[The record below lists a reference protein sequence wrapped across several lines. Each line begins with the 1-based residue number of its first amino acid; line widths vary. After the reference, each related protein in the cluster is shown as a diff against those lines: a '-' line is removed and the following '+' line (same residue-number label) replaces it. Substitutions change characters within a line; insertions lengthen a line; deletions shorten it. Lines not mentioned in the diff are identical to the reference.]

1 MKPWVVD
8 AKDIEPE
15 DLDQFSGQL
24 LHLNNQIADFL
35 DPATTE
41 EVLVIA
47 PKGFGKTLLLKA
59 KRQSMRERYRA
70 ILPERALV
78 DKPSANP
85 DLMSH
90 REYGSVRETEAYWK
104 ALWSIA
110 LTLAV
115 EKHLGFCPELS
126 GPLEKMVRNEHLR
139 SACDL
144 FTNLLALSRDAYFTA
159 FKDYVTHLLPVFRR
173 IHSSVAMFI
182 DNIDEYFEDFL
193 ASDLIDTEEQR
204 AIYRSY
210 WHFAQVGIALAAR
223 DLHAINNH
231 VKIFASIRK
240 EVFQRT
246 FLGNPLGLQLAGSAL
261 DLQYAREDLTEI
273 IRKNIEV
280 ERKRSLVE
288 PAAKDPWVRFF
299 GHHATVLVHQSTGD
313 EEHVGAFWIRHT
325 FRRPRDIVFIGR
337 DLAAIDPGR
346 RTRESVRQQITR
358 SAAAIAQGFITEMS
372 PHLSQFDRE
381 ILFRLIRRNVIPR
394 AELQVLGEQYDRLF
408 AAKQGS
414 SEPFACHVF
423 ASMFKIGLLGYVGI
437 HPETAEL
444 VQYFR
449 HPGEVPLDRDDV
461 LPDAELF
468 LVHPS
473 LDLLIGSYNPDY
485 FRNLDKLNVI
495 GADRPWR
502 PTRQTLFVLKGDVR
516 GAGGIFQDPVAG
528 TTFPSFFA
536 EAVAESGRDL
546 VIAQAT
552 NGDSALLIDPN
563 PRQVVIAAL
572 ALRQRLRRS
581 AYGCEMR
588 FGGDAGFVEI
598 AGEGRSAQAR
608 AGLALLVAARLEPH
622 AAEGTI
628 LVTGQFVEAWRDLL
642 GVGGLRARA
651 VEPHEVP
658 KLRES
663 DGRFDLAKPDGEAP
677 MLRRL
682 RLLDGPGSVGDA
694 ARSSRR
700 ASSTT
705 TSWRSF
711 G

>member
-35 DPATTE
+35 DPATTD

-59 KRQSMRERYRA
+59 KRQSMRERYRT

-90 REYGSVRETEAYWK
+90 REYGTVRETEAYWK

-115 EKHLGFCPELS
+115 EKHLGLCPELS
-126 GPLEKMVRNEHLR
+126 GPLEKLVRNEHLR

-144 FTNLLALSRDAYFTA
+144 FTNLLALSRDAYFAA
-159 FKDYVTHLLPVFRR
+159 FKDYVAHLLPMFRR
-173 IHSSVAMFI
+173 VHTSVAMFI

-261 DLQYAREDLTEI
+261 DLHYAREDLIEI
-273 IRKNIEV
+273 VKKNIEV

-288 PAAKDPWVRFF
+288 PQARDPWVRFF
-299 GHHATVLVHQSTGD
+299 GRHATRIVHQSTGD
-313 EEHVGAFWIRHT
+313 EEDIVAFWIRHT

-337 DLAAIDPGR
+337 DLAAIDPSR
-346 RTRESVRQQITR
+346 RTRESVRQHITR

-372 PHLSQFDRE
+372 PHLAQFDRE
-381 ILFRLIRRNVIPR
+381 ILFRLIHRNVIPR
-394 AELQVLGEQYDRLF
+394 AELEELGEQYDRLF
-408 AAKQGS
+408 ALKQGGS
-414 SEPFACHVF
+414 QPIACHVF

-461 LPDAELF
+461 LPEADHF
-468 LVHPS
+468 LIHPS

-485 FRNLDKLNVI
+485 FRHLDKLNVI
-495 GADRPWR
+495 GADQPWR
-502 PTRQTLFVLKGDVR
+502 AAREILFVLKGDVR
-516 GAGGIFQDPVAG
+516 GAGAILQDPVAG
-528 TTFPSFFA
+528 PSFPGFFA
-536 EAVAESGRDL
+536 EAVGECGRDL
-546 VIAQAT
+546 TVAYAT
-552 NGDSALLIDPN
+552 DGDGTLLVDPN
-563 PRQVVIAAL
+563 PRQVVIAAQ
-572 ALRQRLRRS
+572 ALRQRLLRS
-581 AYGCEMR
+581 PYACDIR
-588 FGGDAGFVEI
+588 FGGDAGFVEVV
-598 AGEGRSAQAR
+598 GEGPKARAR

-622 AAEGTI
+622 AAPGSI

-642 GVGGLRARA
+642 GASGLRARA

-658 KLRES
+658 LLRES
-663 DGRFDLAKPDGEAP
+663 DGRFDLAKPGGEAP

-682 RLLDGPGSVGDA
+682 RLLDGPVSVG
-694 ARSSRR
+694 
-700 ASSTT
+700 
-705 TSWRSF
+705 
-711 G
+711 

>member
-1 MKPWVVD
+1 MRPWVVD

-24 LHLNNQIADFL
+24 LHLNNRIANFL

-41 EVLVIA
+41 EVLIIA

-59 KRQSMRERYRA
+59 KRQSMRERYHTM
-70 ILPERALV
+70 LPERALV

-90 REYGSVRETEAYWK
+90 REYASIRETEAYWK

-115 EKHLGFCPELS
+115 EKHLGIAGDLS
-126 GPLEKMVRNEHLR
+126 APLDKVVRNEHLR

-144 FTNLLALSRDAYFTA
+144 FTNLLALSRDAYFAA
-159 FKDYVTHLLPVFRR
+159 FKDYVAHLLPVFRR
-173 IHSSVAMFI
+173 IHSSIALFI

-204 AIYRSY
+204 AIYRSH

-231 VKIFASIRK
+231 VKIFVSIRK

-261 DLQYAREDLTEI
+261 DLQYSREDLIEI

-288 PAAKDPWVRFF
+288 PQAKDPWVRFF
-299 GHHATVLVHQSTGD
+299 GHHATRIVHQSTGD
-313 EEHVGAFWIRHT
+313 EEDVVAFWIRHT
-325 FRRPRDIVFIGR
+325 FHRPRDIVFIGR

-346 RTRESVRQQITR
+346 RTRDTVRRQITR
-358 SAAAIAQGFITEMS
+358 SAAVIAQGFITEMS
-372 PHLSQFDRE
+372 PHLPQFDRE
-381 ILFRLIRRNVIPR
+381 ILFRLIPRNVVPR
-394 AELQVLGEQYDRLF
+394 AELEVLSEQYDRLF
-408 AAKQGS
+408 SAKQGG
-414 SEPFACHVF
+414 SEPIACHVF

-444 VQYFR
+444 IQYFR
-449 HPGEVPLDRDDV
+449 HPGEVPLDRNDI
-461 LPDAELF
+461 LPDAEEF
-468 LVHPS
+468 LIYPS
-473 LDLLIGSYNPDY
+473 LDLLIGSYNPEY

-502 PTRQTLFVLKGDVR
+502 AARQILFVLKGDVR
-516 GAGGIFQDPVAG
+516 GAGAILQDPVAASS
-528 TTFPSFFA
+528 FPAFFA
-536 EAVAESGRDL
+536 EAVIEFGRDL

-552 NGDSALLIDPN
+552 NGDSTLLIDPN
-563 PRQVVIAAL
+563 PRQVVFAAL
-572 ALRQRLRRS
+572 TLRQRLLHS
-581 AYGCEMR
+581 AFGCDMR
-588 FGGDAGFVEI
+588 FGGDAGFVEVT
-598 AGEGRSAQAR
+598 GEGASAQAR
-608 AGLALLVAARLEPH
+608 TGLALLVAARLEPH
-622 AAEGTI
+622 APPGEI
-628 LVTGQFVEAWRDLL
+628 LVTGQFVEAWRELL
-642 GVGGLRARA
+642 GVGRLSARA

-658 KLRES
+658 LLRES
-663 DGRFDLAKPDGEAP
+663 DGRFDLAKPGGEAP

-682 RLLDGPGSVGDA
+682 RLLDGPASVA
-694 ARSSRR
+694 
-700 ASSTT
+700 
-705 TSWRSF
+705 
-711 G
+711 

>member
-59 KRQSMRERYRA
+59 KRQSMRERYRT

-90 REYGSVRETEAYWK
+90 REYGTIRETEAYWK

-115 EKHLGFCPELS
+115 EKHLGLCAELS
-126 GPLEKMVRNEHLR
+126 GPLEKMARNEHLR

-144 FTNLLALSRDAYFTA
+144 FTNLLALSRDAYFAA
-159 FKDYVTHLLPVFRR
+159 FKDYVAHLLPVFRR
-173 IHSSVAMFI
+173 IHSSVALFI

-193 ASDLIDTEEQR
+193 ASDLVETDEQR
-204 AIYRSY
+204 AVYRSY

-231 VKIFASIRK
+231 VKIFVSIRK

-261 DLQYAREDLTEI
+261 DLQYAHEDLIEI

-280 ERKRSLVE
+280 ERKRSLVD
-288 PAAKDPWVRFF
+288 PQARDPWVRFF
-299 GHHATVLVHQSTGD
+299 GHDATKIVHQSTGD
-313 EEHVGAFWIRHT
+313 EENVVAFWIRHT

-337 DLAAIDPGR
+337 DLAAIDPKR
-346 RTRESVRQQITR
+346 RTRETVRQQITR

-372 PHLSQFDRE
+372 PHLPQFDRE
-381 ILFRLIRRNVIPR
+381 ILFRLIRRNVISR
-394 AELQVLGEQYDRLF
+394 AELEVLSDEYDRLF
-408 AAKQGS
+408 SAKQGG
-414 SEPFACHVF
+414 SEPIACHVF
-423 ASMFKIGLLGYVGI
+423 ASMFKIGLLGYVGM

-449 HPGEVPLDRDDV
+449 HPGEVPLDRNDI
-461 LPDAELF
+461 LPDAEYF
-468 LVHPS
+468 LIHPS

-485 FRNLDKLNVI
+485 FRNVDKLNVI

-502 PTRQTLFVLKGDVR
+502 MARQILFVLKGDVQ
-516 GAGGIFQDPVAG
+516 GAGAILQDPVAG
-528 TTFPSFFA
+528 TSFPAFFT
-536 EAVAESGRDL
+536 EAVAEAGRDL

-552 NGDSALLIDPN
+552 NGDAALLVDRN

-581 AYGCEMR
+581 AYGCDMR

-598 AGEGRSAQAR
+598 AGEWPDAQAR
-608 AGLALLVAARLEPH
+608 TGLALLVAARLEPH
-622 AAEGTI
+622 APAGAI

-642 GVGGLRARA
+642 GAGGLRARA
-651 VEPHEVP
+651 VEPDEVP
-658 KLRES
+658 LLRES
-663 DGRFDLAKPDGEAP
+663 DGRFDLAKPGGEAR

-682 RLLDGPGSVGDA
+682 RLLDGPASV
-694 ARSSRR
+694 S
-700 ASSTT
+700 
-705 TSWRSF
+705 
-711 G
+711 

>member
-35 DPATTE
+35 EPASTD
-41 EVLVIA
+41 EVLIIA

-59 KRQSMRERYRA
+59 KRQSMRERYRTM
-70 ILPERALV
+70 LPERALV

-90 REYGSVRETEAYWK
+90 REYGSVRQTEAYWK

-115 EKHLGFCPELS
+115 EKHLGVCPELS
-126 GPLEKMVRNEHLR
+126 GPLEKFVRNEHLR

-144 FTNLLALSRDAYFTA
+144 FTNLLALPRDAYFAA

-173 IHSSVAMFI
+173 IHSSLAMFI

-193 ASDLIDTEEQR
+193 ASDLIDTDEQR
-204 AIYRSY
+204 AVYRSY

-223 DLHAINNH
+223 DLHSINNH
-231 VKIFASIRK
+231 VKIFVSIRK

-261 DLQYAREDLTEI
+261 DLQYARKDLVEI

-280 ERKRSLVE
+280 ERKRSLVD
-288 PAAKDPWVRFF
+288 PQARDPWVRFF
-299 GHHATVLVHQSTGD
+299 GQDATRIVHQSTGD
-313 EEHVGAFWIRHT
+313 EEDVVAFWIRHT
-325 FRRPRDIVFIGR
+325 LGRPRDVMYIGR
-337 DLAAIDPGR
+337 DLAAIDPRR
-346 RTRESVRQQITR
+346 RTRETVRAQITR
-358 SAAAIAQGFITEMS
+358 SAAAIAQGYITEMS
-372 PHLSQFDRE
+372 PHLPQFDRE
-381 ILFRLIRRNVIPR
+381 ILFRLIHRNVMTR
-394 AELQVLGEQYDRLF
+394 AELGALSEQYDRLYSE
-408 AAKQGS
+408 KQGGT
-414 SEPFACHVF
+414 EPIACHVF
-423 ASMFKIGLLGYVGI
+423 ASMFKIGLLGYVGM

-449 HPGEVPLDRDDV
+449 QPGEVPLDRNDV
-461 LPDAELF
+461 LPDTEQF
-468 LVHPS
+468 LIHPS

-502 PTRQTLFVLKGDVR
+502 AAREILFVLKGDVR
-516 GAGGIFQDPVAG
+516 GAGAIFQDPVAG
-528 TTFPSFFA
+528 MSFPSFFA
-536 EAVAESGRDL
+536 EAVREAGRDL
-546 VIAQAT
+546 AVAQAA
-552 NGDSALLIDPN
+552 NGDAALLVDPN

-572 ALRQRLRRS
+572 ALRQRLLRS
-581 AYGCEMR
+581 AYGCDMR
-588 FGGDAGFVEI
+588 FGGDAGFVETT
-598 AGEGRSAQAR
+598 GEAPDAQAR
-608 AGLALLVAARLEPH
+608 TGLALLVAARLEPH
-622 AAEGTI
+622 APPGAI

-642 GVGGLRARA
+642 GAGGLRARA

-658 KLRES
+658 LLRES
-663 DGRFDLAKPDGEAP
+663 DGRFDLAKPGGEAP

-682 RLLDGPGSVGDA
+682 RLLDGPASVG
-694 ARSSRR
+694 
-700 ASSTT
+700 
-705 TSWRSF
+705 
-711 G
+711 

>member
-24 LHLNNQIADFL
+24 LHLNNRIADFL

-59 KRQSMRERYRA
+59 KRQSMRERYRTM
-70 ILPERALV
+70 LPERALV

-90 REYGSVRETEAYWK
+90 REYGAVRETEAYWK

-115 EKHLGFCPELS
+115 EKQLGLCPEVT
-126 GPLEKMVRNEHLR
+126 GPLEKVVRNEHLR

-144 FTNLLALSRDAYFTA
+144 FTNLLALPRDAYFAA
-159 FKDYVTHLLPVFRR
+159 FKDYVAHLLPAFRR

-193 ASDLIDTEEQR
+193 ANDLVDTEEQR

-231 VKIFASIRK
+231 VKIFVSIRK

-288 PAAKDPWVRFF
+288 PGARDPWVRFF
-299 GHHATVLVHQSTGD
+299 GHHATRIVHQSTGD
-313 EEHVGAFWIRHT
+313 EEEVGDFWIRHT

-337 DLAAIDPGR
+337 DLAAIDPRR
-346 RTRESVRQQITR
+346 RTRETVRQQITR
-358 SAAAIAQGFITEMS
+358 SAAAIAQGFITEMA
-372 PHLSQFDRE
+372 PHLPQFDRE

-394 AELQVLGEQYDRLF
+394 AELRELSEHYDRLF
-408 AAKQGS
+408 SAKQGG
-414 SEPFACHVF
+414 SEPIACHVF

-461 LPDAELF
+461 LPAADHF
-468 LVHPS
+468 LIHPS

-502 PTRQTLFVLKGDVR
+502 AARQILFVLKGDVR
-516 GAGGIFQDPVAG
+516 GAGAILQDPVAG
-528 TTFPSFFA
+528 ASFPAFFA
-536 EAVAESGRDL
+536 EAVAETGRDL
-546 VIAQAT
+546 AVAQAT
-552 NGDSALLIDPN
+552 DGDSALLVDPN
-563 PRQVVIAAL
+563 PRQVVIAAQ
-572 ALRQRLRRS
+572 ALRQRLLRS
-581 AYGCEMR
+581 AYGCEIR
-588 FGGDAGFVEI
+588 FGGDAGFVDI
-598 AGEGRSAQAR
+598 VGEGESARAR

-622 AAEGTI
+622 AAPGAI

-642 GVGGLRARA
+642 GGGGLRARA
-651 VEPHEVP
+651 IEPHEVP
-658 KLRES
+658 LLRES
-663 DGRFDLAKPDGEAP
+663 DGRFDLAKPGGEAP

-682 RLLDGPGSVGDA
+682 NLLDGP
-694 ARSSRR
+694 
-700 ASSTT
+700 ASI
-705 TSWRSF
+705 

>member
-59 KRQSMRERYRA
+59 KRQSMRERYRTM
-70 ILPERALV
+70 LPERALV

-90 REYGSVRETEAYWK
+90 REYGAVRETEAYWK

-115 EKHLGFCPELS
+115 EKHLGVCPALT
-126 GPLEKMVRNEHLR
+126 GPLEKLARNDHLR

-144 FTNLLALSRDAYFTA
+144 FTNLLALSRDAYFAA
-159 FKDYVTHLLPVFRR
+159 FRDYVGLLLPAFRR
-173 IHSSVAMFI
+173 IHSSVAVFI

-193 ASDLIDTEEQR
+193 ASDPVEGQEQR

-210 WHFAQVGIALAAR
+210 WHFAQIGIALAAR

-261 DLQYAREDLTEI
+261 DLQYTREDLIEI

-288 PAAKDPWVRFF
+288 PHARDPWVRFF
-299 GHHATVLVHQSTGD
+299 GHHATRVVHQITGD
-313 EEHVGAFWIRHT
+313 EEDVGAFWIRHT
-325 FRRPRDIVFIGR
+325 FRRPRDIAFIGR
-337 DLAAIDPGR
+337 DLAAIDPRR
-346 RTRESVRQQITR
+346 RTRQTVRQQITR
-358 SAAAIAQGFITEMS
+358 SAAAVAQGFITEMS
-372 PHLSQFDRE
+372 PHLPQFDRE
-381 ILFRLIRRNVIPR
+381 ILFRLIRRNVIPKG
-394 AELQVLGEQYDRLF
+394 ELQALSDEYDLQF
-408 AAKQGS
+408 ALRQGG
-414 SEPFACHVF
+414 SEPIPCHVF
-423 ASMFKIGLLGYVGI
+423 VSMFKIGLLGYVGI

-444 VQYFR
+444 IQYFR
-449 HPGEVPLDRDDV
+449 HPGEVPLDRNDV
-461 LPDAELF
+461 LPDAEHF
-468 LVHPS
+468 LIHPS
-473 LDLLIGSYNPDY
+473 LDLLIGSYNPSY
-485 FRNLDKLNVI
+485 FRHLDKLNVI
-495 GADRPWR
+495 GAERPWR
-502 PTRQTLFVLKGDVR
+502 AARETQFVLKGDVR
-516 GAGGIFQDPVAG
+516 GLGAILQDPVAG
-528 TTFPSFFA
+528 ASFPAFFA

-546 VIAQAT
+546 AVAYASD
-552 NGDSALLIDPN
+552 GDAVLLIDPN
-563 PRQVVIAAL
+563 PRQVVIAAQ
-572 ALRQRLRRS
+572 ALRQRLLRS
-581 AYGCEMR
+581 AYGCEIR
-588 FGGDAGFVEI
+588 FGGDAGFVEVT
-598 AGEGRSAQAR
+598 GEGPEAR
-608 AGLALLVAARLEPH
+608 ARTGLALMVAARLEPH
-622 AAEGTI
+622 AAPGTI
-628 LVTGQFVEAWRDLL
+628 LVTGQFVDAWRDLL
-642 GVGGLRARA
+642 GASGLRARP

-658 KLRES
+658 ELRES
-663 DGRFDLAKPDGEAP
+663 DGRFDLAKPGGEAP

-682 RLLDGPGSVGDA
+682 RLLDPPASVG
-694 ARSSRR
+694 
-700 ASSTT
+700 
-705 TSWRSF
+705 
-711 G
+711 

>member
-59 KRQSMRERYRA
+59 KRQSMRDRYRTM
-70 ILPERALV
+70 LPERALV

-90 REYGSVRETEAYWK
+90 REYGAVRETEAYWK

-115 EKHLGFCPELS
+115 EKHLGLCPELS
-126 GPLEKMVRNEHLR
+126 GPLEKLVRNEHLR

-159 FKDYVTHLLPVFRR
+159 FKDYVALLLPIFRR
-173 IHSSVAMFI
+173 IHSSVAIFI

-204 AIYRSY
+204 SVYRSY
-210 WHFAQVGIALAAR
+210 WHFAQVGIALSAR

-231 VKIFASIRK
+231 VKIFVSIRK

-261 DLQYAREDLTEI
+261 DLQYAREDLIEI

-280 ERKRSLVE
+280 ERKRALVD
-288 PAAKDPWVRFF
+288 PHARDPWVRFF
-299 GHHATVLVHQSTGD
+299 GQDATRIVHQSTGD
-313 EEHVGAFWIRHT
+313 EEDVVAFWIRHT
-325 FRRPRDIVFIGR
+325 IGRPRDIMFIGR
-337 DLAAIDPGR
+337 DLAAIDPRR
-346 RTRESVRQQITR
+346 RTRETVRAQITR

-372 PHLSQFDRE
+372 PHLALFDRE

-394 AELQVLGEQYDRLF
+394 AELAELSQEYDRLF
-408 AAKQGS
+408 SAKQGGRD
-414 SEPFACHVF
+414 PIACHVF
-423 ASMFKIGLLGYVGI
+423 ASMFKIGLLGYVGM

-461 LPDAELF
+461 LPEAEQF
-468 LVHPS
+468 LIHPS
-473 LDLLIGSYNPDY
+473 LDLLIGSYNPEY

-495 GADRPWR
+495 GVDRPWR
-502 PTRQTLFVLKGDVR
+502 AAREILFVLKGDVR
-516 GAGGIFQDPVAG
+516 GAGAILQDPVAG
-528 TTFPSFFA
+528 SSFPAFFA
-536 EAVAESGRDL
+536 EAVTEAGRDL
-546 VIAQAT
+546 VIAQAA
-552 NGDSALLIDPN
+552 NGDSTLLIDPN

-572 ALRQRLRRS
+572 TLRQRLLRS
-581 AYGCEMR
+581 AYGCDMR

-598 AGEGRSAQAR
+598 AGEGESAQAR
-608 AGLALLVAARLEPH
+608 TGLALLVAARLEPH
-622 AAEGTI
+622 APPGTI

-642 GVGGLRARA
+642 GAGGLSAPT

-658 KLRES
+658 LLRES
-663 DGRFDLAKPDGEAP
+663 DGRFDLAKPGGEAP

-682 RLLDGPGSVGDA
+682 RLLDGPASVG
-694 ARSSRR
+694 
-700 ASSTT
+700 
-705 TSWRSF
+705 
-711 G
+711 

>member
-24 LHLNNQIADFL
+24 LHLNNQIANFL
-35 DPATTE
+35 DPASTE

-59 KRQSMRERYRA
+59 KRQSMRERYRTM
-70 ILPERALV
+70 LPERALV

-90 REYGSVRETEAYWK
+90 REYGSIRETEAYWK

-115 EKHLGFCPELS
+115 EKHLGLCPELG
-126 GPLEKMVRNEHLR
+126 GPLEKLVRNEHLR

-144 FTNLLALSRDAYFTA
+144 FTNLLALSRDAYFAA
-159 FKDYVTHLLPVFRR
+159 FRDYVAHLLPAFRR
-173 IHSSVAMFI
+173 IHSSIAMFV

-193 ASDLIDTEEQR
+193 ASDLVDNEEQR

-261 DLQYAREDLTEI
+261 DLQYAREDLLEI

-288 PAAKDPWVRFF
+288 PQARDPWVRFF
-299 GHHATVLVHQSTGD
+299 GQNATRIVHQSTGD
-313 EEHVGAFWIRHT
+313 EEAIGAFWIRHT
-325 FRRPRDIVFIGR
+325 FRRPRDIAFIGR
-337 DLAAIDPGR
+337 DLAAIDPRR

-372 PHLSQFDRE
+372 PHLPQFDRE
-381 ILFRLIRRNVIPR
+381 ILFRLIRRNVVPR
-394 AELQVLGEQYDRLF
+394 AELEALSAEYDRLF
-408 AAKQGS
+408 SARQGGS
-414 SEPFACHVF
+414 SPIACHVF
-423 ASMFKIGLLGYVGI
+423 ASMFKIGLLGYVGM

-449 HPGEVPLDRDDV
+449 HPGEVPLDRNDV
-461 LPDAELF
+461 LPEAEHF
-468 LVHPS
+468 LIHPS

-485 FRNLDKLNVI
+485 FRQLDKLNVI

-502 PTRQTLFVLKGDVR
+502 AARETQFVLKGDVR
-516 GAGGIFQDPVAG
+516 GLGVILQDPVAG
-528 TTFPSFFA
+528 PSFPAFFA

-546 VIAQAT
+546 AVAYASD
-552 NGDSALLIDPN
+552 GDSALLVDPN
-563 PRQVVIAAL
+563 PRQLVIAAQ
-572 ALRQRLRRS
+572 ALRQRLLRS
-581 AYGCEMR
+581 AYGCDIR

-598 AGEGRSAQAR
+598 VGEGADAR
-608 AGLALLVAARLEPH
+608 ARTGLALLVAARLEPH
-622 AAEGTI
+622 APPGTI
-628 LVTGQFVEAWRDLL
+628 LVTGQFVDAWRELL
-642 GVGGLRARA
+642 GAAGLRARP
-651 VEPHEVP
+651 VEPQEVP
-658 KLRES
+658 LLRET
-663 DGRFDLAKPDGEAP
+663 DGRFDLAKSGGEAP

-682 RLLDGPGSVGDA
+682 RLLDAPASVA
-694 ARSSRR
+694 
-700 ASSTT
+700 
-705 TSWRSF
+705 
-711 G
+711 